1 MNNNNIYYN
10 KYLKYKS
17 KYLDLISLNNIKG
30 GNIIMENKTEEQ
42 INDEL
47 KDYIKNITTG
57 QQNCGVFSSKNSN
70 IIYLCKSICCPQNY
84 LCDIIEINNKVK
96 LFPYIF
102 GIIKVTDAQKY
113 YIKMEKLSGD
123 IFDLVFNKIPSDI
136 IKNSDLPK
144 DIIDEFEV
152 IYKIRRKNNFSFEYN
167 IDNRTIVNYK
177 ENKIPYKSYN
187 KIMSNLKITYEIFD
201 NLMRQ
206 ILNKIEIELNKI
218 IKIIVK
224 KIYQL
229 YTLSYKH
236 TDLKLDNFGY
246 NINADESYDIYFL
259 DLESVTKINS
269 NEKNDYLVKIFD
281 MYKNK
286 FKNYI
291 ELQGKF
297 LDTFYY
303 IDIIG
308 KNINDD
314 LYRYTNIVTNTT
326 DYFLSNYLGYN
337 DDARLITINN
347 YYINYDN
354 ILCSVNSLDD
364 FIDIIKKL

>member
-17 KYLDLISLNNIKG
+17 KYLDLMSLNNIEVK
-30 GNIIMENKTEEQ
+30 NIIIENKTQEQ

-47 KDYIKNITTG
+47 KDYIKNFTTG
-57 QQNCGVFSSKNSN
+57 QQNCGVFSNKNSN

-96 LFPYIF
+96 LFPSVF
-102 GIIKVTDAQKY
+102 GIIKSIDTQKY
-113 YIKMEKLSGD
+113 YIKMEKLTGD
-123 IFDLVFNKIPSDI
+123 IFDLIFNKIPSNI
-136 IKNSDLPK
+136 IKNSSLSK
-144 DIIDEFEV
+144 DIINDFEV
-152 IYKIRRKNNFSFEYN
+152 IYKIRRKNNFSFRYN
-167 IDNRTIVNYK
+167 IDDRTILNYK
-177 ENKIPYKSYN
+177 ENTIPYKSYN

-206 ILNKIEIELNKI
+206 ILNKIETELNKI
-218 IKIIVK
+218 IKIIIK

-236 TDLKLDNFGY
+236 MDLKLDNFGY
-246 NINADESYDIYFL
+246 NTNIDDSYDIYFL
-259 DLESVTKINS
+259 DLESITKINP
-269 NEKNDYLVKIFD
+269 NEKNDYLIKIFN

-291 ELQGKF
+291 ELQGFF
-297 LDTFYY
+297 LDTFYH
-303 IDIIG
+303 IDIVG
-308 KNINDD
+308 KNINSD
-314 LYRYTNIVTNTT
+314 LFRYTNIVTNTT

-337 DDARLITINN
+337 EDARQITINN

-354 ILCSVNSLDD
+354 ILCTTNTLDE
-364 FIDIIKKL
+364 FIDMITKY